1 MLWVRAK
8 DRMADQREKCLAQK
22 RLNYCKHVMHIIM
35 DQSETFH
42 TMFTLLT
49 PDVHILHIL

>member
-35 DQSETFH
+35 HQSETFH